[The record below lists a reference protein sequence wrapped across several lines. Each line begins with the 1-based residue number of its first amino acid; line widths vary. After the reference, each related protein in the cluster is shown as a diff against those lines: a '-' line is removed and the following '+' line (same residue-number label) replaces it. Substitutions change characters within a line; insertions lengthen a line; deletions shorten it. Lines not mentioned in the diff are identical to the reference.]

1 MTIKNRISKL
11 EKKSGLK
18 GYTPILVVIQGQDF
32 NDDDD
37 LEAGIQKKLVEK
49 KYKRDECQLM
59 VVKFVEAKHNKN
71 SHDS

>member
-11 EKKSGLK
+11 EKKSGPK
-18 GYTPILVVIQGQDF
+18 GYTPLLVVIQGQDF
-32 NDDDD
+32 EDDDD

-49 KYKRDECQLM
+49 GYKRDKCQIL
-59 VVKFVEAKHNKN
+59 VVDFVESKHNKN

>member
-1 MTIKNRISKL
+1 MTVKNRISKL

-32 NDDDD
+32 KDDDD
-37 LEAGIQKKLVEK
+37 LEAGIQKRLLEEG
-49 KYKRDECQLM
+49 YKRDECQLL
-59 VVKFVEAKHNKN
+59 VVKFVGPKHNKN

>member
-18 GYTPILVVIQGQDF
+18 GYKPYLIVIQGQDF

-37 LEAGIQKKLVEK
+37 LEAGIQKKLLEEG
-49 KYKRDECQLM
+49 YKIDECEIM
-59 VVKFVEAKHNKN
+59 VVKFVEPKHYENDYN
-71 SHDS
+71 S